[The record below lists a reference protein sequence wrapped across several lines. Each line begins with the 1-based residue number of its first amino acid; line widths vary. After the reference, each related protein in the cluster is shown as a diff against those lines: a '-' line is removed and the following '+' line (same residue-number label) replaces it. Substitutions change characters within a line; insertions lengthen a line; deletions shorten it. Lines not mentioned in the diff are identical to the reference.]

1 MSISALSRGLATPSF
16 LTPVEVTQL
25 FRSNKNS
32 FSLPSTIPS
41 FLDKLIGEIILS
53 SKGSILA
60 LINESNTKDL
70 QQTIQMAAKGATVSV
85 SPGSYGQIFIDKD
98 ISLVGRDKNN
108 PPNILKINA
117 TNASVITLQNLN
129 VGTPGLSAEVIQRLL
144 LSDSGIRSLTNKPS
158 KITINN
164 VK

>member
-1 MSISALSRGLATPSF
+1 MSISVLSRGSATPSF
-16 LTPVEVTQL
+16 LTPVEVTRL

-32 FSLPSTIPS
+32 SGLPSTIPS

-60 LINESNTKDL
+60 LTNESNTKDL

-108 PPNILKINA
+108 PPNILRINA
-117 TNASVITLQNLN
+117 TNASTDEYA
-129 VGTPGLSAEVIQRLL
+129 GH
-144 LSDSGIRSLTNKPS
+144 
-158 KITINN
+158 
-164 VK
+164 